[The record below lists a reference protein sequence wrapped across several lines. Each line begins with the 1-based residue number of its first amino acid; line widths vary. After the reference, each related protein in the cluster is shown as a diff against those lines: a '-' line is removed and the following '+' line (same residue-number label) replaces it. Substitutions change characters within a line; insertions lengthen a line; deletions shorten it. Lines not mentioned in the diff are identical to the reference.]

1 MPKILC
7 SPASPYSAKVRI
19 AAAYA
24 GIPFEEVQTDSG
36 SQPEALTSINPLGK
50 IPVWI
55 ADDGRAMS
63 EVIDEQGRRRAVAP
77 ARVARVDDFDR
88 RQDFSDASRNLLGVQ
103 PAVDHGRRTAEAEG
117 ELEFYRR
124 IDE

>member
-1 MPKILC
+1 EHALDRFRRLRRIPEDFMPKILC

-55 ADDGRAMS
+55 ADDGRAIFDS
-63 EVIDEQGRRRAVAP
+63 RVIMQHLNRESGGKLFPRNPGKRL
-77 ARVARVDDFDR
+77 
-88 RQDFSDASRNLLGVQ
+88 DA
-103 PAVDHGRRTAEAEG
+103 
-117 ELEFYRR
+117 
-124 IDE
+124 